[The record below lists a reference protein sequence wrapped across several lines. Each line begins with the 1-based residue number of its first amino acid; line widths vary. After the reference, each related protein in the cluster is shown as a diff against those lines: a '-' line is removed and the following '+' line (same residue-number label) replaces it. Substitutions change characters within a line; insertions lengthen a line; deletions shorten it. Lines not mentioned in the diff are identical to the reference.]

1 MFTKEQL
8 KEQIR
13 QMGVQPDDIVL
24 IHTSMKASGEVEG
37 GADTVIDAFIECL
50 PDGLFLVPTH
60 TWAVVGKDQPV
71 YDVRSTVPNIG
82 ALPRVAAFRK
92 DGIRSLHVT
101 HSIWAH
107 GKGAEEF
114 IKGEENA
121 ETPCPVGFAWSRLAT
136 VKAKILLLGVNHSR
150 DTFIHS
156 IDELANVPDRIQPE
170 PYEVTCIDWN
180 GNAIKHPMRPHYCT
194 KTDDISGYFINFEKA
209 LISQGAQKSGQL
221 GNAEVRIIDAQ
232 KCQDVIMRIYSRS
245 TDFDRYITFFD
256 IPEEYYLP

>member
-1 MFTKEQL
+1 MLTKEQL
-8 KEQIR
+8 KEQILA
-13 QMGVQPDDIVL
+13 MGIHPHDTVL
-24 IHTSMKASGEVEG
+24 IHTSMKAIGEVEG

-50 PDGLFLVPTH
+50 PEGLFLVPTH
-60 TWAVVGKDQPV
+60 TWAVVNKDQPV

-114 IKGEENA
+114 IQGEELA
-121 ETPCPVGFAWSRLAT
+121 ETPCPVGFAWSRLAA
-136 VKAKILLLGVNHSR
+136 VNAKILLLGVTHSR

-156 IDELANVPDRIQPE
+156 IDELARIPDRIQPE
-170 PYEVTCIDWN
+170 AYEVTCIDWN
-180 GNAIKHPMRPHYCT
+180 GNEIRHPMHPHYCT
-194 KTDDISGYFINFEKA
+194 KTDFISDYFINFEKA
-209 LISQGAQKSGQL
+209 LVSQGAQTYGKL
-221 GNAEVRIIDAQ
+221 GNAEVRIIDAK

-245 TDFDRYITFFD
+245 DGYDQYVTFFE
-256 IPEEYYLP
+256 IPEERYLP

>member
-13 QMGVQPDDIVL
+13 QMGVQPDDTVL
-24 IHTSMKASGEVEG
+24 IHTSMKAIGEVEG

-60 TWAVVGKDQPV
+60 TWGVVNKNQPV

-107 GKGAEEF
+107 GKGAEAF
-114 IKGEENA
+114 IHGEEHA
-121 ETPCPVGFAWSRLAT
+121 ETPCPVGFAWSRLAN
-136 VKAKILLLGVNHSR
+136 VRAKILLLGVTHAR

-156 IDELANVPDRIQPE
+156 IDELADIPDRIQPV

-180 GNAIKHPMRPHYCT
+180 GNVIRHPMHPHYCT
-194 KTDDISGYFINFEKA
+194 KTDGISEYFINFDKA
-209 LISQGAQKSGQL
+209 LVSQGAQTFGKL

-232 KCQDVIMRIYSRS
+232 KCQDVIMRIYSR
-245 TDFDRYITFFD
+245 TDDYDQFVTFFD
-256 IPEEYYLP
+256 IPEEMYQP